1 MQWHKTEG
9 LHQNCVQAQ
18 VLYGPNSG
26 NKVLIPRVKLVPS
39 DINLPFTLERNQLAT
54 TQVGLLNDNK
64 GQTFGY
70 ICQNLFLYMVSYMQL
85 FHEQELSMMSK

>member
-9 LHQNCVQAQ
+9 RHQNCVQAQ

-39 DINLPFTLERNQLAT
+39 DTNLPFTLERNQLPLRLAYSMT
-54 TQVGLLNDNK
+54 IKAKLLDIFAK
-64 GQTFGY
+64 TCFY
-70 ICQNLFLYMVSYMQL
+70 TWSAICSF
-85 FHEQELSMMSK
+85 FMSKSSL